1 MNPNR
6 QATEPAVWVCTPC
19 AKAAGGRMPDG
30 HVATFHEG
38 TCCVCKKQA
47 VVTEPRDYRWVNG
60 RPMVPTAEVEVS
72 PTWGQR
78 RVQMSDDAATAI
90 SFLMGLA
97 ALFLW
102 GWAR

>member
-72 PTWGQR
+72 PTWGTDCQGATG
-78 RVQMSDDAATAI
+78 DANV
-90 SFLMGLA
+90 
-97 ALFLW
+97 
-102 GWAR
+102 